1 MNERAKRPT
10 IRDVASAAGVSVAT
24 VNRVLGGSGTVSPGT
39 LQRVQAAAAT
49 IGFYGF
55 GAIQRRVAAARPKL
69 KLGFLLLQPH
79 RVYYRE
85 IASAMRAAAAAHP
98 DCEVETR
105 IEFLEDLSPQSVAL
119 RMLELGETCAAVA
132 VVAAMHPL
140 VIRAVETLQERQ
152 IPVFAL
158 ISPLSAAGQVPYVG
172 LDNWKVGRT
181 AAWATE
187 HFCRTPGKLG
197 ILVGN
202 HRYQCQEQNESGFRS
217 YFREHAPG
225 FTLLEPLSTF
235 EESSVAEEMT
245 EKLLREHP
253 DLAGLFVSG
262 GGITGAMRA
271 VRSMGHAGRLFG
283 VGHQLMDVT
292 RQGLLDGATSF
303 IMSMPLSRFATETIA
318 GMIRAARASTPG
330 AAYNTVL
337 PFEIYTR
344 ENI

>member
-1 MNERAKRPT
+1 
-10 IRDVASAAGVSVAT
+10 
-24 VNRVLGGSGTVSPGT
+24 
-39 LQRVQAAAAT
+39 
-49 IGFYGF
+49 
-55 GAIQRRVAAARPKL
+55 
-69 KLGFLLLQPH
+69 
-79 RVYYRE
+79 
-85 IASAMRAAAAAHP
+85 
-98 DCEVETR
+98 
-105 IEFLEDLSPQSVAL
+105 
-119 RMLELGETCAAVA
+119 MLELGETCAAVA

-262 GGITGAMRA
+262 
-271 VRSMGHAGRLFG
+271 
-283 VGHQLMDVT
+283 HQLMDVT